1 MTPLLLLDSAE
12 QALGFAALIIAVVSG
27 MVAGV
32 VALRR
37 QGRML
42 SAMYDAVMGQEE
54 AKDRSGTVF
63 REAQP
68 GLAAGLK
75 AVDGKVDALVVLPR
89 RVSALETDVAAVSRT
104 QAEHARILT
113 EHARVLTDHSSQ
125 IETLTAGAVERLVT
139 RVESVQHL
147 SMLDRAAT
155 SPTDDPQP

>member
-42 SAMYDAVMGQEE
+42 SAMYEAVMGQEE

-75 AVDGKVDALVVLPR
+75 AVDGKVDALLVLPQ
-89 RVSALETDVAAVSRT
+89 RVSVLETDVAAVSRT
-104 QAEHARILT
+104 QADHARILT

-125 IETLTAGAVERLVT
+125 LHRTRRQRLERLVT
-139 RVESVQHL
+139 RAES
-147 SMLDRAAT
+147 MK
-155 SPTDDPQP
+155 P